1 MLSRIRNL
9 QLRWKVLLAP
19 VFLILV
25 FVGLGAQS
33 IHMLRSSRAST
44 QGLMAG
50 PVYHAEI
57 VADFSTAIWAAQA
70 RLYHLTATAANE
82 TDRKK
87 IAAVAA
93 EVSGSLKEVTER
105 LDALT
110 SSPNWD
116 RKTADN
122 IDKLKAATARYLK
135 QARTV
140 IDMADG
146 EAGAA
151 LMFMMTAQR
160 DFTEIDKLTD
170 DITDTSKEVRDL
182 EIARADQR
190 LDRQVLLLTAI
201 GIAAIVI
208 GCLVSLMVSRG
219 IARPVVVIAKVID
232 RIAHGNLNIAVPS
245 VRQKDEVGMIVEA
258 VHVFKQ
264 NMLETEQLRADQLQA
279 AERAEAQKKA
289 AIHRLAQDFQAAA
302 SDVVEKVAASAAELE
317 ETART
322 LMETA
327 RATKQLANTVET
339 TSTEAA
345 NNVHSV
351 ASAAEQINGAAH
363 RIASE
368 VEASSQFAG
377 KAVSQAEQTDA
388 NVAALSHAATHI
400 GNVVKVIGEI
410 ADQTNLLAL
419 NATIEA
425 ARSGE
430 AGRGFAVV
438 AHEVKALASQTA
450 AATADIHAQVTGIQ
464 SETASSVS
472 AIKDIGGTIRK
483 ISEIATVIAARVAE
497 QGSATEEIARNVVD
511 AAKGVAQVASSIN
524 ELTRASSRTETASAQ
539 LLNSAQVLTHESGR
553 LKLTVEEFL
562 ARVRAA

>member
-1 MLSRIRNL
+1 MVGRIRNL

-33 IHMLRSSRAST
+33 IHMLRASQGNT
-44 QGLMAG
+44 QALMAG

-82 TDRKK
+82 TDRNK
-87 IAAVAA
+87 IKAVAT
-93 EVSGSLKEVTER
+93 EVSGTLNEVTER

-110 SSPNWD
+110 SATNWD

-122 IDKLKAATARYLK
+122 IEKLKAATARYLK

-140 IDMADG
+140 IEMSDG

-160 DFTEIDKLTD
+160 NFTEIDKLAD
-170 DITDTSKEVRDL
+170 EITDTSKEVRDL
-182 EIARADQR
+182 EIARADLR
-190 LDRQVLLLTAI
+190 LDRQLLLLTGI
-201 GIAAIVI
+201 GIAAIMI
-208 GCLVSLMVSRG
+208 GCFVSLMVSRG
-219 IARPVVVIAKVID
+219 IARPVVIIAKVID
-232 RIAHGNLNIAVPS
+232 RIAHGNLNVVVPV

-264 NMLETEQLRADQLQA
+264 SMLETEQLRADQLQA

-327 RATKQLANTVET
+327 RATQHLANTVES

-345 NNVHSV
+345 ANVHSV
-351 ASAAEQINGAAH
+351 ATAAEQINGAAQ
-363 RIASE
+363 RIARE
-368 VEASSQFAG
+368 VEASSEFAG
-377 KAVSQAEQTDA
+377 QAVGQAEQTDV
-388 NVAALSHAATHI
+388 NVAALSRSASHI
-400 GNVVKVIGEI
+400 GDVVKVIGEI

-438 AHEVKALASQTA
+438 AHEVKTLASQTA
-450 AATADIHAQVTGIQ
+450 TATADIHAQVTGIQ
-464 SETASSVS
+464 TETASSVA
-472 AIKDIGGTIRK
+472 AIKDIGDTIRK
-483 ISEIATVIAARVAE
+483 ISKIAAVIAARVAE
-497 QGSATEEIARNVVD
+497 QGAATEEIAKNVVD

-524 ELTRASSRTETASAQ
+524 ELTRASSKTETASAQ
-539 LLNSAQVLTHESGR
+539 VLNSAQVLTHESSR